1 MFLDCKFVPFSKISL
16 YHIDSPG
23 LNIQDF
29 TKISSKT
36 SRTRMIIFRICN
48 VFSAWY
54 TLSLRASIYL
64 FGSFTPVKMR
74 KQIQRDF
81 PINTTELPLD
91 FKFHDNQLITIIGLV
106 IIFTGYCNIMV
117 LCFLKKRYQSKK
129 SSKDLLQGHQAMADL
144 MATVFLI
151 PLEVG
156 WAPTDR

>member
-1 MFLDCKFVPFSKISL
+1 
-16 YHIDSPG
+16 
-23 LNIQDF
+23 
-29 TKISSKT
+29 
-36 SRTRMIIFRICN
+36 
-48 VFSAWY
+48 
-54 TLSLRASIYL
+54 
-64 FGSFTPVKMR
+64 MR

-106 IIFTGYCNIMV
+106 IIFTGYCNIML
-117 LCFLKKRYQSKK
+117 LCLLKKRYQSKK

>member
-1 MFLDCKFVPFSKISL
+1 
-16 YHIDSPG
+16 
-23 LNIQDF
+23 
-29 TKISSKT
+29 
-36 SRTRMIIFRICN
+36 
-48 VFSAWY
+48 
-54 TLSLRASIYL
+54 
-64 FGSFTPVKMR
+64 MR

-91 FKFHDNQLITIIGLV
+91 FKFNDNQLIIIIGLV
-106 IIFTGYCNIMV
+106 IVFTGYCNIMV